1 MKDRIKEIR
10 KSLSDSGKT
19 QEEFAEFLGISKSN
33 LASYETGRRTP
44 TDAVI
49 GLICQKCNIN
59 EDWLRNGNPPM
70 KISATG
76 KLSSYMAETTHG
88 NDEFIK
94 DLIEVY
100 MELDDKSKEALRI
113 IADKMAKKRKERE

>member
-1 MKDRIKEIR
+1 MKDRIKQIR
-10 KSLSDSGKT
+10 KSFSDNGMT
-19 QEEFAEFLGISKSN
+19 QEEFADFLGISKSN

-49 GLICQKCNIN
+49 GLICQKCNIS
-59 EDWLRNGNPPM
+59 EDWLRNGTLPM
-70 KISATG
+70 RISPTG
-76 KLSSYMAETTHG
+76 KLSAYVAEIAHG
-88 NDEFIK
+88 NDKFIN

-113 IADKMAKKRKERE
+113 IADKMAEKRKERE